1 MEYAEKSVLLYN
13 EFYGKE
19 NNNSLAVCG
28 SNFNKLQLGLLLKNF
43 YLNEI
48 IIAFDK
54 EYSSYPTKESE
65 KYFNKLMK
73 ICLKYKNYCNFSFIY
88 DTKNLLK
95 EKDSPVDKG
104 KSTFEKLITDRVR
117 VKNEI

>member
-1 MEYAEKSVLLYN
+1 MEYAEKSTLLYN

-28 SNFNKLQLGLLLKNF
+28 SSFNKLQLELLLKNF

-48 IIAFDK
+48 VIAFDK
-54 EYSSYPTKESE
+54 EYSTYPSKESE
-65 KYFNKLMK
+65 EYFNKMMK
-73 ICLKYKNYCNFSFIY
+73 ICVKYKNYCSFSFIY

-95 EKDSPVDKG
+95 KKDSPVDMG
-104 KSTFEKLITDRVR
+104 KSTFEKLLKDRVR
-117 VKNEI
+117 V